1 MLTLKLRTIQR
12 SIVALGFLAFAS
24 ALAAVPA
31 AQATRLLRTPTVS
44 ATQIALW
51 YRPRTNL
58 QVWVLD
64 VGTGKAKVVSSDPW
78 VVSQRTPAPA
88 WSPDSKWVAC
98 ASRLESLH
106 RAILVRNV
114 DTGET
119 KQVTDGLADAMYPVF
134 DASGKY
140 LWFLASTDFGLRSQW
155 LDMTSYDRE
164 ENFGLYLAALKKGEP
179 SPLLPTE
186 PWSCILPAFVSGTGC
201 RHAPPPRRHSS
212 REIMAR
218 FWALRIE
225 RPSGV
230 YR

>member
-134 DASGKY
+134 DAKGTAAAY
-140 LWFLASTDFGLRSQW
+140 LGRQEGQSRDSEMSRHLHPRRCGGVCR
-155 LDMTSYDRE
+155 
-164 ENFGLYLAALKKGEP
+164 
-179 SPLLPTE
+179 
-186 PWSCILPAFVSGTGC
+186 GTG
-201 RHAPPPRRHSS
+201 PRTRPITGSS
-212 REIMAR
+212 QNA
-218 FWALRIE
+218 A
-225 RPSGV
+225 
-230 YR
+230 